1 MKILKILK
9 IKKSDSNNDADKCQK
24 YIDCSYVA
32 VTKLYVAMTI
42 YLLNQINQKK
52 SLLKN
57 VWIRWLFLRKHEET
71 FKKRSLHDKI
81 KRKGF
86 LSIG

>member
-9 IKKSDSNNDADKCQK
+9 IKKSGSNNDADKCQK

-57 VWIRWLFLRKHEET
+57 V
-71 FKKRSLHDKI
+71 
-81 KRKGF
+81 
-86 LSIG
+86 